1 MRWWRDLAVVKDI
14 CALPIASVPGTPF
27 VAYLMNHAKATF
39 RATIIAEAGKT
50 CMWGNEPRGSTVDTV
65 YDCELASL
73 HKRRTRLEAQRG

>member
-1 MRWWRDLAVVKDI
+1 MDLAVVNDI
-14 CALPIASVPGTPF
+14 CALPDASVPGTFF

-39 RATIIAEAGKT
+39 RGTIIAEAGKT
-50 CMWGNEPRGSTVDTV
+50 CMWGNEPRGSTVDTA

>member
-1 MRWWRDLAVVKDI
+1 MRWWMDLAVVKDI
-14 CALPIASVPGTPF
+14 CALHIASVMGTFF

-39 RATIIAEAGKT
+39 REKIIAEAGKT

-73 HKRRTRLEAQRG
+73 HKRRIRLEAQRG